1 MRRQQVRHNGGARG
15 VAKQLSLLSLLLSF
29 CCLGCGRLHLNLW
42 NFWKLCA
49 SSLTCHAI
57 VQKFVV
63 RCSCCSRYNV
73 ASVAWP
79 ECELEHKV
87 CLEACAS
94 SVEQSRLVYRYSLA
108 LPLSAFATAADW
120 KLALPQQCCC
130 CCRQPLLML
139 LFAVLI

>member
-15 VAKQLSLLSLLLSF
+15 VAKQLSLLFF
-29 CCLGCGRLHLNLW
+29 CCLVVVSVAGGCIWDLW

-94 SVEQSRLVYRYSLA
+94 SVEQSRLVYRYSLS

-120 KLALPQQCCC
+120 QLALPQQCCC
-130 CCRQPLLML
+130 CCSQPLLML